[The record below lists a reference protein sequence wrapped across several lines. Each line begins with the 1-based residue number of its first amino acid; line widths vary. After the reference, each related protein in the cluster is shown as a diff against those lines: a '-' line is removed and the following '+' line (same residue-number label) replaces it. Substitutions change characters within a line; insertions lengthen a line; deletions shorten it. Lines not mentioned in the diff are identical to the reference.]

1 LFVLGVGAAF
11 AQDASERFYQAI
23 RNNDLA
29 SLRALLKTSDVN
41 AIKDQRESTP
51 LMFAAAYGS
60 IDAMKLLLDAGA
72 GVNAKNAFAVTP
84 LLWCAGD
91 FAKVSLLVDKGAD
104 VNARSKQSMTPL
116 LVAASNGASDVV
128 KLLLEKGA
136 NPQARGFLN
145 TTPLLVATG
154 GFAGSTGNDTA
165 TISLLLQKGAD
176 VNAKDLTGTTALM
189 NASAYGNVAVM
200 KMLLAKGAD
209 VNAVSLSGG
218 GAVKNGPI
226 ALGSFTALLLAAP
239 YAGPEAIQLLLD
251 AGAKVNVQD
260 VRGMTPLMLAIATDR
275 PDPRVIRSLLAKG
288 ADPSIKSKNGE
299 TALDWAKKFANP
311 PVLEALGI
319 ERQKTA
325 SAPVLLPA
333 AETKSITPRQAVE
346 KSLPLLQRG
355 ASIFLKEGGCVS
367 CHAQNFTGLAVNV
380 ARANGFQV
388 DEAAAAQE
396 LKTVRLQWASFEQV
410 LLQRVDPPGAP
421 DIMMFSLLHLA
432 AENAAPD
439 HSVDAMVHNIA
450 SEQHTEGNWH
460 IAGIARPPIEDGD
473 FSRTAVG
480 IRTLSV
486 YGLPGRKAEFEERI
500 RRAVAWLKAAAPR
513 STEDRIMQLLGLKWA
528 NTNDRELQEPLR
540 KLIALQH
547 PDGGWAQT
555 PDLASD
561 AYATGQV
568 LYTMHQLGVPASDA
582 AYRRGVA
589 HLLKTQLEDGSWH
602 VASRAP
608 KFQPYFQGGFP
619 HDHDQWISNSATA
632 WATMA
637 LTYAAVGKPMVAVTG
652 PAGPTP
658 AGRSIGTKGES
669 R

>member
-1 LFVLGVGAAF
+1 LFVLGVAGAL

-29 SLRALLKTSDVN
+29 SLRTLLKTSDVN
-41 AIKDQRESTP
+41 ATRDQRESTP

-72 GVNAKNAFAVTP
+72 DVNAKNAFAVTP
-84 LLWCAGD
+84 LLWCTGD
-91 FAKVSLLVDKGAD
+91 LAKVSLLIDKGAD

-116 LVAASNGASDVV
+116 LVAASNGAADVV

-136 NPQARGFLN
+136 NPQVRGSLN

-154 GFAGSTGNDTA
+154 GFAGSTGNDNA
-165 TISLLLQKGAD
+165 TINLLLQKGAD
-176 VNAKDLTGTTALM
+176 VNAKDLTGATALM
-189 NASAYGNVAVM
+189 NASSYGNVAVM

-209 VNAVSLSGG
+209 VNAVGASGG
-218 GAVKNGPI
+218 PGVKNGPI
-226 ALGSFTALLLAAP
+226 ALGNFTALLLAAT

-260 VRGMTPLMLAIATDR
+260 GRCMTPLMLAITTDR
-275 PDPRVIRSLLAKG
+275 PDPRVIRLLLAKR
-288 ADPSIKSKNGE
+288 ADPNIKSKNGE

-319 ERQKTA
+319 ERPKTA
-325 SAPVLLPA
+325 LAPVLLPA

-346 KSLPLLQRG
+346 RSLPLLQRG

-367 CHAQNFTGLAVNV
+367 CHAQNFTGLAVSV
-380 ARANGFQV
+380 ARANGFPV

-432 AENAAPD
+432 AESAVPD

-450 SEQHTEGNWH
+450 AGQQKEGNWH

-486 YGLPGRKAEFEERI
+486 YGLPGRKAEFDERI
-500 RRAVAWLKAAAPR
+500 QRAVAWLKAASPR
-513 STEDRIMQLLGLKWA
+513 TTEDRVMQLLGLKWA
-528 NTNDRELQEPLR
+528 NTNDRDLQDPLR
-540 KLIALQH
+540 QLIALQH

-637 LTYAAVGKPMVAVTG
+637 LTYAASSKSNVAI
-652 PAGPTP
+652 
-658 AGRSIGTKGES
+658 RN
-669 R
+669 